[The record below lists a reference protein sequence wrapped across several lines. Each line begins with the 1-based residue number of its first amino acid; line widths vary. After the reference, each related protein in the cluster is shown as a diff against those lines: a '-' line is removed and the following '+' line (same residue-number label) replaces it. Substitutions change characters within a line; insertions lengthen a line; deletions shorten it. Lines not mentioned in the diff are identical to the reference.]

1 MKKFLSHLVLLVA
14 GLFFSQQAAAV
25 YECNV
30 KVINVLVYADGSLN
44 VLHSGRGDYTV
55 VCNLN
60 TERQGVSPTTCAVWF
75 GLLEAI
81 KKKNGV
87 ADIYFNGDGSC
98 STLPTYGSAP
108 APVYIGDVTQ

>member
-1 MKKFLSHLVLLVA
+1 MKNILSRLILLMIC
-14 GLFFSQQAAAV
+14 LFASQQAAAYYYCSV
-25 YECNV
+25 N
-30 KVINVLVYADGSLN
+30 VINVLVYADGSLN

-81 KKKNGV
+81 KKKNGL
-87 ADIYFNGDGSC
+87 ANIYFNGDGSC
-98 STLPTYGSAP
+98 STLPTYGNAP
-108 APVYIGDVTQ
+108 APLYIGDVTQ